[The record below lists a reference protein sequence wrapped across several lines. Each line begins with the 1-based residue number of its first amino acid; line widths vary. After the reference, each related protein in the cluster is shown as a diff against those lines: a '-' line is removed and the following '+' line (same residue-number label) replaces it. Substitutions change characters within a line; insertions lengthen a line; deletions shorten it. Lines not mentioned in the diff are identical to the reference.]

1 MSQSAGAP
9 GAPALVLRLSL
20 PAGGA
25 YRHVAKELATKVAG
39 YLGIE
44 PDTGAVHAALDG
56 LASKV
61 AAENGDEDKEIT
73 FEFRQTEGQLLIH
86 ARCAGRSSETRHR
99 LPS

>member
-9 GAPALVLRLSL
+9 GAPALVVRLSL
-20 PAGGA
+20 PAGDA

-39 YLGIE
+39 FLGVE
-44 PDTGAVHAALDG
+44 PAGAIDRALDG

-61 AAENGDEDKEIT
+61 APENGDEDKEIT
-73 FEFRQTEGQLLIH
+73 FEFRQTDDELLIH
-86 ARCAGRSSETRHR
+86 ARCAGRSSEARHR